1 MSVATDMAR
10 ETKGAVLPAIRCDQT
25 LRERLERVVGHSI
38 VPQLSVHLRIA
49 VEQYVA
55 SQENTLGIRHSNS
68 N

>member
-1 MSVATDMAR
+1 MSVLDTVR
-10 ETKGAVLPAIRCDQT
+10 TETKGAMLPPIRCDQT

-55 SQENTLGIRHSNS
+55 SQENTLGIRNS